1 MNAFHKIAA
10 TGLNGSKAAQ
20 GYVCPE
26 MEDGMRAKPTILD
39 DAMVAL
45 FLGAVVLGHA
55 MYFVSEGLPSLLWR
69 G

>member
-1 MNAFHKIAA
+1 MNVFHKVAG
-10 TGLNGSKAAQ
+10 TDLNRSKVAR
-20 GYVCPE
+20 GYACPKT
-26 MEDGMRAKPTILD
+26 EDDMRTKPAVFD

-45 FLGAVVLGHA
+45 FLGVVVLGHA